1 MIVWGIIAALCGVA
15 AMIIAEI
22 TSWTLFITIAK
33 ACGVAVVIC
42 VLIPCIRFVL
52 DLFS

>member
-1 MIVWGIIAALCGVA
+1 MIVWGIIAAMCGIA

-22 TSWTLFITIAK
+22 TSWAFFITIAK

-42 VLIPCIRFVL
+42 VLIPCIRLVL
-52 DLFS
+52 DIFS